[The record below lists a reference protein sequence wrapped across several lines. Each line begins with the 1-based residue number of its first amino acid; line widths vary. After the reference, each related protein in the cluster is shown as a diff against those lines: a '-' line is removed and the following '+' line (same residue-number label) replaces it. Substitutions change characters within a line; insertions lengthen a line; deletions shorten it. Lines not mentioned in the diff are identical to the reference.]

1 MNPVQ
6 VRLRK
11 RLQQKNESLANQF
24 EFCIYVAFVLK
35 SPGKVVL
42 YKSTDVKV
50 LMNNQLEKDIRNSKR
65 FNDEEAL
72 HDHLL
77 EDNVQLHVSNYSNVN
92 NVTFLQIIFTFFQF

>member
-50 LMNNQLEKDIRNSKR
+50 LMNNQLEKDIRNSK
-65 FNDEEAL
+65 
-72 HDHLL
+72 
-77 EDNVQLHVSNYSNVN
+77 VVSFKLNNY
-92 NVTFLQIIFTFFQF
+92 